1 MHFLKPC
8 EVGKTPM
15 FDLIQNLLA
24 WFNPG
29 DAEFPS
35 LVPVAVF
42 LSILFLLQGLSLLL
56 GKGKSKS
63 EKRVK
68 ERLHFVQGLENKIET
83 TSLLK
88 NDNLEQDSWTRKWL
102 GNVTRIFN
110 LEELLLQADIPWKST
125 TVILFCLGLGMT
137 AGFYGFLQHGPLGAL
152 GAFFVMAYLLPQILL
167 RMKKRMRLKKFEKQ
181 LPEALG
187 LMARSLKAG
196 HSFPSAM
203 QLVADEMA
211 NPIGIE
217 FFKTFK
223 EYNYGLDFSEVMMNL
238 YRRNQLRD
246 LKFFITA
253 ILIQR
258 ETGGNLVEILEKI
271 ASLIRERFKLVNHI
285 KALTAEGRLSGLI
298 LVAMPIGISL
308 ILYKMNPKYI
318 SLLWTHPTGKIMM
331 GVAIFFQIL
340 GMVVI
345 KKIVSIKV

>member
-1 MHFLKPC
+1 
-8 EVGKTPM
+8 M
-15 FDLIQNLLA
+15 FDLLHNLVA
-24 WFNPG
+24 WFYPG
-29 DAEFPS
+29 DAEFPN

-42 LSILFLLQGLSLLL
+42 LCILFLLQGLALLF
-56 GKGKSKS
+56 GKGGSASDRRIKA
-63 EKRVK
+63 
-68 ERLHFVQGLENKIET
+68 RLHFVQELENKVET
-83 TSLLK
+83 ASLLK
-88 NDNLEQDSWTRKWL
+88 ADNLEQTSWMSRWL
-102 GNVTRIFN
+102 GKITRIFN

-125 TVILFCLGLGMT
+125 TVIMFCLGIGGL
-137 AGFYGFLQHGPLGAL
+137 AGIYGFLQFGPLGAL
-152 GAFFVMAYLLPQILL
+152 GAFFAVAYLLPQILL
-167 RMKKRMRLKKFEKQ
+167 RLKKRMRLKRFEKQ

-203 QLVADEMA
+203 QLVADEMP

-271 ASLIRERFKLVNHI
+271 ASLIRERFKLLNHI

-298 LVAMPIGISL
+298 LIGLPILISL
-308 ILYKMNPKYI
+308 ILYKLNPQYI
-318 SLLWTHPTGKIMM
+318 SLLWTHPTGKLML
-331 GVAIFFQIL
+331 GVAIFFQVL

>member
-1 MHFLKPC
+1 
-8 EVGKTPM
+8 M
-15 FDLIQNLLA
+15 FDLLHNLVA
-24 WFNPG
+24 WFYPG
-29 DAEFPS
+29 DAEFPN

-42 LSILFLLQGLSLLL
+42 LCILFLLQGLALLF
-56 GKGKSKS
+56 GKGGSTS
-63 EKRVK
+63 DKRIK
-68 ERLHFVQGLENKIET
+68 ARLHFVQELENKVET
-83 TSLLK
+83 ASLLK
-88 NDNLEQDSWTRKWL
+88 ANNLEQTSWISRWL
-102 GNVTRIFN
+102 GKITRIFN
-110 LEELLLQADIPWKST
+110 LEELLLQADIPWKSS
-125 TVILFCLGLGMT
+125 TVIMFCLGIGGL
-137 AGFYGFLQHGPLGAL
+137 AGSYGFLQFGPLGAL
-152 GAFFVMAYLLPQILL
+152 GAFFAVSYLLPQILL
-167 RMKKRMRLKKFEKQ
+167 RLKKRMRLKKFERQ

-203 QLVADEMA
+203 QLVADEMP

-271 ASLIRERFKLVNHI
+271 ASLIRERFKLLNHI

-298 LVAMPIGISL
+298 LIALPIGIGL
-308 ILYKMNPKYI
+308 ILYKLNHQYV
-318 SLLWTHPTGKIMM
+318 SLLWTHPTGKLML
-331 GVAIFFQIL
+331 GLAIFFQVL

>member
-1 MHFLKPC
+1 
-8 EVGKTPM
+8 M
-15 FDLIQNLLA
+15 FDLIQNLVA

-29 DAEFPS
+29 DGEFPG

-42 LSILFLLQGLSLLL
+42 LSVLFLLQGLTLLF
-56 GKGKSKS
+56 GKGGGRS
-63 EKRVK
+63 EKRIK
-68 ERLHFVQGLENKIET
+68 ARLHFIQGLENRMEAA
-83 TSLLK
+83 SLLK
-88 NDNLEQDSWTRKWL
+88 ADSLDQTSWISRWL
-102 GNVTRIFN
+102 GKVTRIFN
-110 LEELLLQADIPWKST
+110 LEELLLQADIPWKSA
-125 TVILFCLGLGMT
+125 TVILFCLGLGMM
-137 AGFYGFLQHGPLGAL
+137 AGFYGFLKHGPLGAF
-152 GAFFVMAYLLPQILL
+152 GAFFAVAYLLPQVLL
-167 RMKKRMRLKKFEKQ
+167 RIKKRMRLKKFEKQ

-203 QLVADEMA
+203 QLVADEMP

-271 ASLIRERFKLVNHI
+271 ASLIRERFKLLNHI

-298 LVAMPIGISL
+298 LIGLPIGISL
-308 ILYKMNPKYI
+308 ILYKLNPQYI
-318 SLLWTHPTGKIMM
+318 SLLWTHPTGRIMM
-331 GVAIFFQIL
+331 GVAIFFQAL
-340 GMVVI
+340 GMAVI